1 MSIRNAAAV
10 TALAAAALGAG
21 AAAASADG
29 QAVGHAEKS
38 PGVAAGNVAQVA
50 PRVTPNVGGN
60 VISVVGI
67 GNLSHGNTLVN
78 N

>member
-29 QAVGHAEKS
+29 QAVGHAEMS
-38 PGVAAGNVAQVA
+38 PGVAAGNVVQVT
-50 PRVTPNVGGN
+50 PRVSPNVGGN
-60 VISVVGI
+60 VISVIGV
-67 GNLSHGNTLVN
+67 GNLSQGNTLVN
-78 N
+78 H